1 VFLVTPALGFLLVFV
16 VGPIIAVFGISL
28 TRWPIIGT
36 PSFVGLANFQ
46 RLLGDGV
53 FWVAMRNTLLY
64 AAILVPGITALSLAL
79 ALLLHAGVP
88 GDRVLKPIYVLP
100 VVAGIVVTSNI
111 WKGLLGA
118 FGPINQ
124 LLAKVG
130 LPQVSFFSFSLALIS
145 VCTTLVWRNVGYYAL
160 FFLAGLASID
170 PELYDAAAMDGAGA
184 IQSFRHI
191 TLPLLRPIVL
201 LVTILLTIGSFQI
214 FTVVY
219 ILTGGGPA
227 YATIS
232 VLNYIYET
240 GWRDFSMGYAAA
252 QAAVFFVI
260 LLALSLTQWRV
271 EGEEVAA

>member
-1 VFLVTPALGFLLVFV
+1 MLLVTPALGFLLIFV
-16 VGPIIAVFGISL
+16 AGPIAAVFAISL
-28 TRWPIIGT
+28 TRWPIIGA
-36 PSFVGLANFQ
+36 PSVVGLANFQ
-46 RLLGDGV
+46 RLLADEV
-53 FWVAMRNTLLY
+53 FWIAMRNTLLY
-64 AAILVPGITALSLAL
+64 AAILVPGITALSLGV
-79 ALLLHAGVP
+79 ALLLHAGIS
-88 GDRVLKPIYVLP
+88 GDRALKPIYVLP

-124 LLAKVG
+124 LLTDAR
-130 LPQVSFFSFSLALIS
+130 LPQVSFFSSSLALLS
-145 VCTTLVWRNVGYYAL
+145 VCLTLVWRNVGYYAL
-160 FFLAGLASID
+160 FFLAGLAGID

-184 IQSFRHI
+184 VQSFRHI

-227 YATIS
+227 YATVS

-260 LLALSLTQWRV
+260 LLALSLTQRRV
-271 EGEEVAA
+271 AGEELAA